1 MLDKGSGMVILL
13 DVHTYSER
21 ELVCYNQ
28 FSVFIVGAGGFG
40 GKRTSQK
47 AVVTAAPPDR
57 APDAVI
63 VDQTSRDQAALYR
76 LSGDWNPLHIDPSFA
91 AMGGFKSPILHGL
104 CSFGFAARHVLK
116 QYAANDVSRFK
127 SIKVRFVKPVYPGQ
141 SLQTEMWKEANRIH
155 IQCKVKET
163 GDVVLSG
170 AYIDLH
176 TDASV
181 SGGSPQTGGLQSD
194 LVFAEIGRRIRD
206 AGQELVKKVNAVFGW
221 EISRDGRTVREW
233 TMDLK
238 TGGGSLRSGASKADV
253 IFTVSDEDFMEVVKG
268 KLNPQKAFFSGKLKV
283 RGNIMLSQ
291 KLEAVLK
298 DYAKL

>member
-1 MLDKGSGMVILL
+1 
-13 DVHTYSER
+13 
-21 ELVCYNQ
+21 
-28 FSVFIVGAGGFG
+28 
-40 GKRTSQK
+40 
-47 AVVTAAPPDR
+47 
-57 APDAVI
+57 
-63 VDQTSRDQAALYR
+63 
-76 LSGDWNPLHIDPSFA
+76 
-91 AMGGFKSPILHGL
+91 
-104 CSFGFAARHVLK
+104 
-116 QYAANDVSRFK
+116 
-127 SIKVRFVKPVYPGQ
+127 
-141 SLQTEMWKEANRIH
+141 MWKEANRIH
-155 IQCKVKET
+155 IQCKVRKRS
-163 GDVVLSG
+163 LSQHAPGHNSLG
-170 AYIDLH
+170 AGRD
-176 TDASV
+176 DAVRS
-181 SGGSPQTGGLQSD
+181 QTGGLQSD